1 MKDCP
6 RLFVDPATQPPMQ
19 DGAILD
25 LMPAHAHYLGTVL
38 RLGAGDE
45 VALFN
50 ARDGEWLARIEAIR
64 RDRGQVRLHRQ
75 VRPPT
80 IGPEEAATGPV
91 LLFAPLKRDAT
102 DLVIRMGT
110 ELGVGRFLPVLTER
124 TNTHRVN
131 GARLAAIAVEAA
143 EQCERLDVPEV
154 EGPLP
159 LVDRLAAWP
168 QGRRLF
174 VAAERPAQRDGAADV
189 DAARDEGPRDGDGLL
204 VGPEGGF
211 SAAEVALLR
220 SRPFVTMIS
229 LGPRILRADTAVACG
244 LSLMGAGFRR
254 ASGAGSR

>member
-6 RLFVDPATQPPMQ
+6 RLFVDPATRPPMQ
-19 DGAILD
+19 DGAVVELA
-25 LMPAHAHYLGTVL
+25 PGHAHYLGTVL
-38 RLGAGDE
+38 RMGTGDE

-50 ARDGEWLARIEAIR
+50 ARDGEWRAGIEALR
-64 RDRGQVRLHRQ
+64 RDRGQVR
-75 VRPPT
+75 VRRRTRPAEPV
-80 IGPEEAATGPV
+80 AGPV

-110 ELGVGRFLPVLTER
+110 ELGVRRFLPVLTER

-131 GARLAAIAVEAA
+131 GARLAGIAVEAA

-154 EGPLP
+154 EEPL
-159 LVDRLAAWP
+159 LLADRLGAWP
-168 QGRRLF
+168 QDRRLF
-174 VAAERPAQRDGAADV
+174 VAAERPAQRDGTAEVGAASV
-189 DAARDEGPRDGDGLL
+189 EGVRDGDGLL

>member
-6 RLFVDPATQPPMQ
+6 RLFADPATQPPMH
-19 DGAILD
+19 DDAVVELTPG
-25 LMPAHAHYLGTVL
+25 HAHYLGTVL
-38 RLGAGDE
+38 RMGAGDE

-50 ARDGEWLARIEAIR
+50 ARDGEWRAGIEAIR
-64 RDRGQVRLHRQ
+64 RDRGQVRVRRQ
-75 VRPPT
+75 TRPAEPVV
-80 IGPEEAATGPV
+80 GPV

-110 ELGVGRFLPVLTER
+110 ELGVRRFLPVLTER

-131 GARLAAIAVEAA
+131 GARLAGIAVEAA

-154 EGPLP
+154 DDPLP

-174 VAAERPAQRDGAADV
+174 VAAERPAQRDGTAEIEAGCN
-189 DAARDEGPRDGDGLL
+189 EGGGIDGACDGDGLL